1 LWQWINLLLVVAFYQ
16 FLVFAPVILG
26 AGALFFVLGQ
36 LAVTTHDAATWIY
49 GDGVTSSQEH
59 SLSLV
64 RWTGQSPWLR
74 ATLFLTLFALLERV
88 VRISTDPQQ
97 RERVLRDCCLSRI
110 PRRVTQFGQ
119 QAIQELRVALER

>member
-1 LWQWINLLLVVAFYQ
+1 M
-16 FLVFAPVILG
+16 FAPVILG

-36 LAVTTHDAATWIY
+36 LAVATHDAATWIY
-49 GDGVTSSQEH
+49 GDGVTSSQER

-74 ATLFLTLFALLERV
+74 ATLLLTLFALLERV

-97 RERVLRDCCLSRI
+97 RERV
-110 PRRVTQFGQ
+110 FGRNEA
-119 QAIQELRVALER
+119 AIRQRLAVMLVDGRSTA